1 MTHSG
6 KTFTVKNVCL
16 HKNTNNAIGYGNKE
30 KVKLLFFL
38 IITFFCHNYFIFI
51 LLVVFQKAVFL
62 KNKQK
67 PKK

>member
-30 KVKLLFFL
+30 KVKLLFFFNYYFFLPQLFYFYL
-38 IITFFCHNYFIFI
+38 IGRIPQSC
-51 LLVVFQKAVFL
+51 V
-62 KNKQK
+62 
-67 PKK
+67 P